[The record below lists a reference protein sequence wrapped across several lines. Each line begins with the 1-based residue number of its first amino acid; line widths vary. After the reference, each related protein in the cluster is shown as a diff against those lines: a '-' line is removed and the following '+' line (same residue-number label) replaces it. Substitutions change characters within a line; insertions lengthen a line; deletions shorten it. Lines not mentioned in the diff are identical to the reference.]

1 LEELLFI
8 AILLLKVYG
17 MDETG
22 KTNHDELIIVQVMTG
37 DLDKEWWKQFKQ
49 SLEQIFRQDEML
61 IRSILF
67 KKL

>member
-1 LEELLFI
+1 
-8 AILLLKVYG
+8 